1 MPTLLSPMEQE
12 ILPKIY
18 NQKFYNALNRIE
30 QDVPPIWL
38 MRQAGRYHSHYQ
50 NLKTKYSF
58 EELCT
63 IPELICETT
72 MGPIRDFDF
81 DAAILFSDILF
92 PLDYLGME
100 LAFNPGP
107 QFSKPLTEELL
118 KNEKDKNFSDY
129 IQFQINGLKLIRET
143 LPMNKSLIGFVGG
156 PYTLFQFAQ
165 RHPRSNSDLLN
176 NFLPLIENILEKN
189 IDLQFSVD
197 LDLLMIFDTE
207 AQHLSIEKFNSI
219 TKPFIEKMTLK
230 YPGKIGYF
238 TKNIDNKKFESLKSI
253 KDLKLTVM
261 GSDHNIFNELPNTK
275 LSLQGNFSNEQ
286 LAEIDTSKFKENL
299 SNFVKYIQD
308 QDKRRRVGWICSL
321 DHGVLK
327 TTPEKNVKLFIET
340 IRTEL

>member
-1 MPTLLSPMEQE
+1 MLTLLLPTEQE

-143 LPMNKSLIGFVGG
+143 LPMNKSLIGFIGG
-156 PYTLFQFAQ
+156 PYTLFQFTQ
-165 RHPRSNSDLLN
+165 RHPKSNSDLLN

-189 IDLQFSVD
+189 IDLQFTVD

-207 AQHLSIEKFNSI
+207 AQHLSLEEFNSI
-219 TKPFIEKMTLK
+219 IKPFIEKMTLK
-230 YPGKIGYF
+230 YPGRIGYF
-238 TKNIDNKKFESLKSI
+238 TKNIDSKKFESLKTI
-253 KDLKLTVM
+253 KDLRLTVM

-286 LAEIDTSKFKENL
+286 LAEIDESKFKKNL

-308 QDKRRRVGWICSL
+308 QDKSRRSGWICSL

>member
-143 LPMNKSLIGFVGG
+143 LPLNKSLIGFVGG

-165 RHPRSNSDLLN
+165 RHPESNSDLLN

-197 LDLLMIFDTE
+197 LDLLMILDTE
-207 AQHLSIEKFNSI
+207 TQHLSIEEFNSI

-238 TKNIDNKKFESLKSI
+238 TKNIDSKKFESLKTI

-286 LAEIDTSKFKENL
+286 LAEIDSSKFKENL

-308 QDKRRRVGWICSL
+308 QDKSRRVGWICSL

>member
-1 MPTLLSPMEQE
+1 MLTLLLPTEQE

-143 LPMNKSLIGFVGG
+143 LPMNKSLIGFIGG

-165 RHPRSNSDLLN
+165 RHPKSNSDLLN

-189 IDLQFSVD
+189 IDLQFTVD

-207 AQHLSIEKFNSI
+207 AQHLSLEEFNSI
-219 TKPFIEKMTLK
+219 IKPFIEKMTLK
-230 YPGKIGYF
+230 YPGRIGYF
-238 TKNIDNKKFESLKSI
+238 TKNIDSKKFESLKTI
-253 KDLKLTVM
+253 KDLRLTVM

-286 LAEIDTSKFKENL
+286 LAEIDSSKFKENL

-308 QDKRRRVGWICSL
+308 QDKSRRSGWICSL

>member
-1 MPTLLSPMEQE
+1 MLTLLLPTEQE

-143 LPMNKSLIGFVGG
+143 LPMNKSLIGFIGG

-165 RHPRSNSDLLN
+165 RHPKSNSDLLN

-189 IDLQFSVD
+189 IDLQFTVD

-207 AQHLSIEKFNSI
+207 AQHLSLEEFNSI
-219 TKPFIEKMTLK
+219 IKPFIEKMTLK
-230 YPGKIGYF
+230 YPGRIGYF
-238 TKNIDNKKFESLKSI
+238 TKNIDSKKFESLKTI
-253 KDLKLTVM
+253 KDLRLTVM

-286 LAEIDTSKFKENL
+286 LAEIDESKFKENL

-308 QDKRRRVGWICSL
+308 QDKSRRSGWICSL